1 VPFDLR
7 GTLASFAGV
16 IQMTREELDE
26 LKQHMEETVASI
38 CKEVEEILSRNGL
51 LDRIRA
57 RMAEKARRLQSQD
70 APPPSGGDPHPTTN
84 DGE

>member
-1 VPFDLR
+1 
-7 GTLASFAGV
+7 
-16 IQMTREELDE
+16 MTREELDE